1 MVLKSSYVKVHQRSK
16 VLVNVKAQFPIQEN
30 FFCYGENYQ
39 RKDMILLRWN
49 MDSISEIYYSFYN
62 FYTFTYY
69 VSVQE
74 TVDNC
79 HFLFSQSLLIFGVY
93 LSDSVNRFVLNVP
106 FLYPLKTSENLSF
119 FYLSESRE
127 RVHWN
132 EWFEITIPPKL
143 LWYSK

>member
-1 MVLKSSYVKVHQRSK
+1 
-16 VLVNVKAQFPIQEN
+16 
-30 FFCYGENYQ
+30 
-39 RKDMILLRWN
+39 

-106 FLYPLKTSENLSF
+106 FLYPPENIRKPFVFLS
-119 FYLSESRE
+119 L
-127 RVHWN
+127 
-132 EWFEITIPPKL
+132 
-143 LWYSK
+143 

>member
-49 MDSISEIYYSFYN
+49 MDSISEIYYSFYD

-69 VSVQE
+69 VSV
-74 TVDNC
+74 
-79 HFLFSQSLLIFGVY
+79 
-93 LSDSVNRFVLNVP
+93 
-106 FLYPLKTSENLSF
+106 
-119 FYLSESRE
+119 
-127 RVHWN
+127 
-132 EWFEITIPPKL
+132 
-143 LWYSK
+143 